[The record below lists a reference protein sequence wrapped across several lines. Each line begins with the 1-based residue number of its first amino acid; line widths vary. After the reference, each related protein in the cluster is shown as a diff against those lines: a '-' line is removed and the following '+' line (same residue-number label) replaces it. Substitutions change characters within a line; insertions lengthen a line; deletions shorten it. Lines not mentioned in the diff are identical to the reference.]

1 MHLFDFVSGIMVEA
15 HQNALQREFDLANK
29 NGREVDLVLVET
41 KEYKEAHRHLGE
53 TMSRDGSHGVLIQ
66 HFRN

>member
-1 MHLFDFVSGIMVEA
+1 MEEA
-15 HQNALQREFDLANK
+15 HQNALQGEFDLENRNA
-29 NGREVDLVLVET
+29 REVNLVLVET